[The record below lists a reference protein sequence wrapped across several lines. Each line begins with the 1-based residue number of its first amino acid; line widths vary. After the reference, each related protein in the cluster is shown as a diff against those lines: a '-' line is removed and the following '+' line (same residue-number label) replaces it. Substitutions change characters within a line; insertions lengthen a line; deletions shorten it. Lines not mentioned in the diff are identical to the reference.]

1 MQPYLYVKLILIIFF
16 IPAAFGLTWFAKRQ
30 LKEENSLR
38 QLIERRGIYK
48 VAQYLLFGIYAL
60 GGVVLTVLYN

>member
-1 MQPYLYVKLILIIFF
+1 MQPYFYVKLILIVFF
-16 IPAAFGLTWFAKRQ
+16 IPVAFGLTWLAKRQ

-38 QLIERRGIYK
+38 LFIERRGVYK

-60 GGVVLTVLYN
+60 GGIVLTVLYS